1 MTELKTLKDLYL
13 GAIGINLKEAIRK
26 ELKQE
31 AIKWIK
37 YYRERS
43 KRHDLPVFERPI
55 CKRVGRG
62 NLKKTR

>member
-37 YYRERS
+37 Y
-43 KRHDLPVFERPI
+43 
-55 CKRVGRG
+55 
-62 NLKKTR
+62 